1 MTQWAEIR
9 HQHDVLGIPK
19 KEIARRFEID
29 VKTVRRALV
38 SKEPPKRVTLAR
50 PKQLDPLRPRIEEL
64 LRQEPKLTSKRIGR
78 LLAAEGCTAR
88 ERTLRRFVA
97 GLRGRLFPKEVFVHR
112 THVPGRTMEGDFGQS
127 VARIAGKVTKVFYFV
142 ATLPAC
148 NAYAAKAYPAERL
161 ECLLDGINHAFEVF
175 CGLPERIVLD
185 NTSLAVRRVLRG
197 ADREE
202 TDAFHA
208 FRGSFPLGADFCA
221 PAKGW
226 EKGSVEGGVEFVR
239 QNCFMPMPDV
249 ESFEALNEQMRREF
263 EVDMQS
269 RRLPDGRTVLEALT
283 SEREHLRPL
292 PVVMPEACRATT
304 RVVDKFAQ
312 IVVDGVRYQ
321 APIEC
326 AYKPVVVKLFADRVK
341 IVAGGEVV
349 TDAKRSF
356 ERGKLVLDPQHV
368 LDLLLHKP
376 RAVPEATA
384 LQQWSLPPVFEQLHR
399 ELCRVTRKGHQEYVM
414 VLRLIR
420 DHGEDRVGAAVQEA
434 LHGASPRL
442 ETVRLCLQR
451 QVHSH
456 VPPASVA
463 DPSLASLDVAP
474 PRLDAYDQLAEG
486 AR

>member
-9 HQHDVLGIPK
+9 HLHEVLGVPK
-19 KEIARRFEID
+19 KEIARRFEIN
-29 VKTVRRALV
+29 VKTVRRALA
-38 SKEPPKRVTLAR
+38 SEGPPKRVMRPR
-50 PKQLDPLRPRIEEL
+50 PKDLDPLRPRIEEL

-78 LLAAEGCTAR
+78 LLAADGHAVQD
-88 ERTLRRFVA
+88 RTLRRFVA
-97 GLRGRLFPKEVFVHR
+97 QLRGRLFPKEVFVHR
-112 THVPGRTMEGDFGQS
+112 THAPGKTMEGDFGQS

-142 ATLPAC
+142 TTLPAC

-161 ECLLDGINHAFEVF
+161 ECLLDGINHAFECF
-175 CGLPERIVLD
+175 RGLTERLVLD
-185 NTSLAVRRVLRG
+185 NTALAVRRVLRG
-197 ADREE
+197 TDREE

-208 FRGSFPLGADFCA
+208 FRGSFPLSADFCA

-249 ESFEALNEQMRREF
+249 ESFAALNELIRRELDA
-263 EVDMQS
+263 DMER
-269 RRLPDGRTVLEALT
+269 RRLADGRTVLEALT
-283 SEREHLRPL
+283 AEREHLRPL
-292 PVVMPEACRATT
+292 PAAMPEACRTT
-304 RVVDKFAQ
+304 SRVVDKFAQ

-321 APIEC
+321 APTEC

-341 IVAGGEVV
+341 VVAGGEVV
-349 TDAKRSF
+349 TDAVRSF

-384 LQQWSLPPVFEQLHR
+384 LQQWPLPSVFEELHR

-420 DHGEDRVGAAVQEA
+420 EHGEDNVGAAVQEA
-434 LHGASPRL
+434 LRSASPRL

-451 QVHSH
+451 QVHPH
-456 VPPASVA
+456 VPPAA
-463 DPSLASLDVAP
+463 ITDPRLAQIDVVP
-474 PRLDAYDQLAEG
+474 PRLDVYDHLTEG